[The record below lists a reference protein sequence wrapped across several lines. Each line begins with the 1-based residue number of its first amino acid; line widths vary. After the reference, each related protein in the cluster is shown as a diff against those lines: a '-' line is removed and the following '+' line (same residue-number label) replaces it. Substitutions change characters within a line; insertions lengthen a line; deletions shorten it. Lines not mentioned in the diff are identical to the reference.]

1 MINNMVQPHSLKS
14 MKNIR
19 ATLNMKI
26 LKNNFTL
33 PTHYSSSV
41 DLEAITLTQFFFF
54 QFKYSFLISQLNR
67 VFKQDPWIRDLLESK
82 YALYMH

>member
-1 MINNMVQPHSLKS
+1 MMNNMVQPHSLKS

-41 DLEAITLTQFFFF
+41 DLEAITLTQFFFSIQVF
-54 QFKYSFLISQLNR
+54 ISYITIKLSIQTRSLD
-67 VFKQDPWIRDLLESK
+67 KGSP
-82 YALYMH
+82 